1 MIVIGLFFPSFV
13 AVALYMKL
21 SKDALCR
28 WQTLIIRYGVYVLLN
43 TLITQTV
50 ITYVLGISQVAE
62 SALTS
67 FPFFVKY
74 VLIALIWAIAMPFME
89 ELLKKYIKVSI
100 NFTIDKEIKKN
111 EKEAS
116 LNEKYHK

>member
-1 MIVIGLFFPSFV
+1 
-13 AVALYMKL
+13 MKL
-21 SKDALCR
+21 SKDALYR

-67 FPFFVKY
+67 FPFFCEVCTNSVDLGDRDAIY
-74 VLIALIWAIAMPFME
+74 GGIA
-89 ELLKKYIKVSI
+89 
-100 NFTIDKEIKKN
+100 KEI
-111 EKEAS
+111 
-116 LNEKYHK
+116 Y